1 MRNQIGLGVLGAAGV
16 GAGLMFLL
24 DPDLG
29 TRRRAILR
37 DKLFSLSRLAAWA
50 TDKTSRDVKN
60 RLYGTVV
67 ATKSRFSDTDVDT
80 SDDILVERVR
90 SQMGRTVSHP
100 HAIHVSAKNSCV
112 ILSGEILSN
121 ELNGLI
127 RAVSGVKGVKDV
139 VNELNTHDRPGDISS
154 LQGGRTRRGNRLALF
169 QSNWPPAVR
178 LMVGTGGLITT
189 AAGTK
194 QGGLIGSIL
203 TGIGAGL
210 TVLSMATNQ
219 SMRQIARFAHET
231 GAKTIEFPRE
241 RRVG

>member
-1 MRNQIGLGVLGAAGV
+1 MRNQLGLGVLGSAGL

-37 DKLFSLSRLAAWA
+37 DKLISLSRLAAGA
-50 TDKTSRDVKN
+50 ADKTSRDVKN

-67 ATKSRFSDTDVDT
+67 ATQSRFSDADADT

-90 SQMGRTVSHP
+90 SQMGRAVSHP

-127 RAVSGVKGVKDV
+127 RAVSGVKGVKEV
-139 VNELNTHDRPGDISS
+139 VNKMNAHDQPGDISS
-154 LQGGRTRRGNRLALF
+154 LQGGHTRGGRRRAAILRRSARARANHSTNRDSHAASAPRG
-169 QSNWPPAVR
+169 SS
-178 LMVGTGGLITT
+178 G
-189 AAGTK
+189 
-194 QGGLIGSIL
+194 
-203 TGIGAGL
+203 
-210 TVLSMATNQ
+210 
-219 SMRQIARFAHET
+219 
-231 GAKTIEFPRE
+231 
-241 RRVG
+241 

>member
-1 MRNQIGLGVLGAAGV
+1 MRNQLGLGVLGAAGV

-139 VNELNTHDRPGDISS
+139 VNQLNSHNQPGDISS
-154 LQGGRTRRGNRLALF
+154 LQGGRTRRGNRFAFF

-210 TVLSMATNQ
+210 TVLSMTNQ

>member
-1 MRNQIGLGVLGAAGV
+1 MRNQLGLGVLGSAGL

-37 DKLFSLSRLAAWA
+37 DKLISLSRLAAGA
-50 TDKTSRDVKN
+50 ADKTSRDVKN

-67 ATKSRFSDTDVDT
+67 ATQSRFSDAAADT

-90 SQMGRTVSHP
+90 SQMGRAVSHP

-127 RAVSGVKGVKDV
+127 RAVSGVKGVKEV
-139 VNELNTHDRPGDISS
+139 VNKMNAHDQPGDISS
-154 LQGGRTRRGNRLALF
+154 LQGGHTRGGNRFALF

-178 LMVGTGGLITT
+178 LVVGTGGLMT
-189 AAGTK
+189 AAAGIR
-194 QGGLIGSIL
+194 QGGLMGSIL

-210 TVLSMATNQ
+210 TVLSVTNQ
-219 SMRQIARFAHET
+219 SVRQIANI
-231 GAKTIEFPRE
+231 IEFPKH
-241 RRVG
+241 RVA

>member
-1 MRNQIGLGVLGAAGV
+1 MRNQLGLGVLGAAGV

-67 ATKSRFSDTDVDT
+67 ATKSRFGDTDVDT

-178 LMVGTGGLITT
+178 LVVGTGGLITT

-210 TVLSMATNQ
+210 TVLSMTNQ

>member
-1 MRNQIGLGVLGAAGV
+1 MRNQLGLGVLGSAGL

-37 DKLFSLSRLAAWA
+37 DKLISLSRLAAWA
-50 TDKTSRDVKN
+50 ADKTSRDMKN
-60 RLYGTVV
+60 RLYGTVA
-67 ATKSRFSDTDVDT
+67 ATKSRFGDIDVDT

-112 ILSGEILSN
+112 ILGGEILSN
-121 ELNGLI
+121 EVNGLI
-127 RAVSGVKGVKDV
+127 RVVSRVKGVKEV
-139 VNELNTHDRPGDISS
+139 VNKMNAHDQPGDISS
-154 LQGGRTRRGNRLALF
+154 LQGGHTRRGNRFALF
-169 QSNWPPAVR
+169 QSNWPPTVR
-178 LMVGTGGLITT
+178 LMVGTGGLMT
-189 AAGTK
+189 AAAGIK

-210 TVLSMATNQ
+210 TVLSVTNQ
-219 SMRQIARFAHET
+219 SVRQIARFAQET
-231 GAKTIEFPRE
+231 GAKTIEFPRQ
-241 RRVG
+241 RRVV

>member
-1 MRNQIGLGVLGAAGV
+1 MRNQLGLGVLGAAGV

-139 VNELNTHDRPGDISS
+139 VNELNAHNQPGDISS

-203 TGIGAGL
+203 TGIGVGL

-231 GAKTIEFPRE
+231 GAKTIEF
-241 RRVG
+241 

>member
-37 DKLFSLSRLAAWA
+37 DKLFSLSRLASWA

-139 VNELNTHDRPGDISS
+139 VNELNAHNQPGDISS

-210 TVLSMATNQ
+210 TVLSMTNQ
-219 SMRQIARFAHET
+219 GMRQIARFAHET